1 MPSEKAPD
9 PVMFQTIMMALQ
21 EYWAKQGCLIWQP
34 YYTQVGAGT
43 NNPATFLRVLG
54 PEPWNVGYVEP
65 SVRPDDGR
73 YGENPNRFQLHYQFQ
88 VILKPD
94 PGNPQELYLDSLKA
108 IGIDPREHDI
118 RFVED
123 NWEQPTIAAWG
134 LGWEVWLDGQEIT
147 QFTYFQQVGG
157 QTLDPVA
164 VEITYGLDRILIALN
179 NASAIWNE
187 PWGAGVSYGEL
198 RQQEEFEHS
207 KYYFEVADVERVRQI
222 FNLFEQEADAC
233 LQQGLV
239 LPAYDYVLKCSHAFN
254 VLDCRGAIG
263 VTERQAFFGRVRDL
277 ARRAA
282 AAYLEQRQRLE
293 YPLLEYKRGLKNDQT
308 ARVKP
313 DEKMS
318 SLPGTV
324 SAQEPDVPQSFL
336 FEIGTE
342 ELPAGDLVAA
352 LEQLRQRL
360 PEMLA
365 ELRLAHG
372 EVRVLGTPR
381 RLVVAVSD
389 LASCQFD
396 EEQVFKGP
404 PADRAYDALGQPTKA
419 AEGFA
424 RSKGVTVA
432 DLQVREIDGGRYVA
446 AVVKTVGKP
455 ALDVLPE
462 ALKALA
468 EGIKFERSMRW
479 NQTNVPFSRPVR
491 WLLAL
496 YGKTVIPCEFAGL
509 RAGNLTRG
517 LRPFD
522 SPELVV
528 PEASRYFDVIRQAGI
543 LLETEERK
551 NAIVNQVQALAV
563 QTGGEAVIDPGL
575 LTEVANLVE
584 SPTAVLGSFDSEYL
598 SLPEEVLISVMKKH
612 QRYFPLRKPA
622 ADGGVAKA
630 QGVLMPH
637 FIVIRNGDSLHID
650 IVRQGNEHV
659 LGARF
664 ADANFFVR
672 DDLKQRLEE
681 FVPRLNTLM
690 FQTKLGSMLEKTRRV
705 AVITGEL
712 APTIGLPAEEIPVAQ
727 RAADLC
733 KADLATRM
741 VVEMTSLQGVM
752 GRFYALRSSEEP
764 AVAQA
769 IYEHYLPRFAGDAV
783 PASMAGL
790 AVGLADRLDSL
801 AGLFA
806 VGLAPSG
813 NKDPFGQRRTALG
826 LVQNLIYWNLD
837 LDILSGLEIAA
848 VQQPVTVDIAVLQ
861 ATLQFVIERLRNL
874 LLDGGAR
881 FDHVD
886 AVLAVQGRNP
896 ARAARAVNELVK
908 WTKRPDWNMILPAYA
923 RCVRIT
929 RPVGE
934 AYAVVPEAFVEPAE
948 QALWASLRTAE
959 AVKRAPGSVDAF
971 LTAFLPMIPAISTFF
986 DAILVMAPE
995 LEIRQ
1000 NRLGLLQ
1007 RIAGLAEGVADFSRL
1022 EGF

>member
-1 MPSEKAPD
+1 
-9 PVMFQTIMMALQ
+9 MFQTIMMALQ
-21 EYWAKQGCLIWQP
+21 EFWAKKGCLIWQP

-108 IGIDPREHDI
+108 IGIDPRQHDI

-187 PWGAGVSYGEL
+187 PWGAGVRYGEL

-207 KYYFEVADVERVRQI
+207 KYYFEVADVERVRQV
-222 FNLFEQEADAC
+222 FNLFEQEAEAC
-233 LQQGLV
+233 LQQSLV

-277 ARRAA
+277 ARRVAV
-282 AAYLEQRQRLE
+282 AYLEQRQRLE
-293 YPLLEYKRGLKNDQT
+293 YPLLKNGL
-308 ARVKP
+308 ASGVGAGEEP
-313 DEKMS
+313 GA
-318 SLPGTV
+318 LPGTLT
-324 SAQEPDVPQSFL
+324 AWELDTPQPFL

-342 ELPAGDLVAA
+342 ELPAGDLEAA
-352 LEQLRQRL
+352 LGQLRQRV
-360 PEMLA
+360 PELLD
-365 ELRLAHG
+365 EIRLAHG
-372 EVRVLGTPR
+372 DVRVLGTPR

-389 LASCQFD
+389 LAPRQFD

-404 PADRAYDALGQPTKA
+404 PADRAYDSLGQPTKA

-446 AVVKTVGKP
+446 AVVKYVGKP
-455 ALDVLPE
+455 VLEVLPE
-462 ALKALA
+462 SLPALA
-468 EGIKFERSMRW
+468 AGIKFERSMRW

-496 YGKTVIPCEFAGL
+496 YGKSVIPCEFAGL

-528 PEASRYFDVIRQAGI
+528 PEASLYFEVIRQAGI

-551 NAIVNQVQALAV
+551 NAIVNQVQALAA
-563 QTGGEAVIDPGL
+563 QAGGEAVIDPGL
-575 LTEVANLVE
+575 LAEVANLVE
-584 SPTAVLGSFDSEYL
+584 SPTAILGSFNPEFL

-622 ADGGVAKA
+622 ADGGVAQV
-630 QGVLMPH
+630 QGALLPH
-637 FIVIRNGDSLHID
+637 FIVVRNGDGLHLD

-672 DDLKQRLEE
+672 DDLKQRLED

-705 AVITGEL
+705 VAITGEL
-712 APTIGLPAEEIPVAQ
+712 APVIGLTAEDVQTAH
-727 RAADLC
+727 RAAELC

-741 VVEMTSLQGVM
+741 VVEMTSLQGTM

-769 IYEHYLPRFAGDAV
+769 IYEHYLPRFAGDSV
-783 PASMAGL
+783 PASRAGL

-826 LVQNLIYWNLD
+826 LVQNLISWNLD
-837 LDILSGLEIAA
+837 LDILQGLEIAA
-848 VQQPVTVDIAVLQ
+848 AQQPLKVDDAAMQAALQ
-861 ATLQFVIERLRNL
+861 ATVEFVVERLRNL

-886 AVLAVQGRNP
+886 AALAVQGRRP
-896 ARAARAVNELVK
+896 ARAARAVNELAK
-908 WTKRPDWNMILPAYA
+908 WTKRSDWNSILPAYA

-929 RPVGE
+929 RPVAE
-934 AYAVVPEAFVEPAE
+934 AYPVVPEVFSEPAE

-959 AVKRAPGSVDAF
+959 AARRAPGSVDDF
-971 LTAFLPMIPAISTFF
+971 LAAFLPMIPAINAFF
-986 DAILVMAPE
+986 EAILVMAPE
-995 LEIRQ
+995 PEIRQ

-1007 RIAGLAEGVADFSRL
+1007 RIAGLAEGVVDFSRL